1 MRLWIEWFRCVR
13 QLRLSCSRAR
23 TFAWLILVLAALSTR
38 LDLAGVTSFV
48 RVLRFSPSAYRRL
61 LHLFHSS
68 ALSLERL
75 TALWVQ
81 LVLRV
86 FSPYT
91 AGPYLVCL
99 ADGVKAPKEGRK
111 MPAVKSLHQSA
122 DSNSKPP
129 FIMGHSFQ
137 AISLLVRSASG
148 RVAAVPLTAR
158 IHEGLVWSN
167 RDRRTL
173 LDRLVAL
180 FLGLTELCDR
190 KVLLVADAYYAS
202 GKVIRPLLRQGHHL
216 LTRAR
221 INTVA
226 YLPPDLDERPR
237 RRGRPRI
244 YGAKV
249 RLRDLIA
256 ERGLFQ
262 AAPSPIPGESHTT
275 IQYCC
280 FDLLWRPVGHD
291 VRFMVV
297 KHPHRGVIIL
307 MTTDLDLDPLDAI
320 VLYSYRFKIETG
332 FRHAIHV
339 LGSYAYHFWMEAMDP
354 IRRRSGDQYLH
365 MKSEE
370 YRRGVRRKVQAYH
383 AHVQIGCIAQGLLI
397 HLAVNHGEQVWKQ
410 FRSWLRT
417 MDPTR
422 PPSELV
428 VAYSLRAALPEFLEE
443 GAREDALRKILA
455 TYSASDEPAAVRR
468 AG

>member
-13 QLRLSCSRAR
+13 QLRGSCSRSR
-23 TFAWLILVLAALSTR
+23 TFAWLVLVLAALSTR

-68 ALSLERL
+68 ALSLDRL

-111 MPAVKSLHQSA
+111 MPAVKSLHQEA
-122 DSNSKPP
+122 DTNSKPP

-148 RVAAVPLTAR
+148 HIAAVPLAAR

-167 RDRRTL
+167 RDQRTL
-173 LDRLVAL
+173 LDRLVDL
-180 FLGLTELCDR
+180 FLSLAGLCDR
-190 KVLLVADAYYAS
+190 KVLLIADAYYAS

-221 INTVA
+221 MNTVA
-226 YLPPDLDERPR
+226 YMLPDPNERR

-244 YGAKV
+244 YGSKV

-256 ERGLFQ
+256 ERGLLHS
-262 AAPSPIPGESHTT
+262 APSPFRETHT
-275 IQYCC
+275 
-280 FDLLWRPVGHD
+280 
-291 VRFMVV
+291 
-297 KHPHRGVIIL
+297 
-307 MTTDLDLDPLDAI
+307 
-320 VLYSYRFKIETG
+320 
-332 FRHAIHV
+332 
-339 LGSYAYHFWMEAMDP
+339 
-354 IRRRSGDQYLH
+354 RRSVLLVR
-365 MKSEE
+365 SPLAP
-370 YRRGVRRKVQAYH
+370 RRSRGSVHGRQASPSRRDH
-383 AHVQIGCIAQGLLI
+383 PDDHR
-397 HLAVNHGEQVWKQ
+397 H
-410 FRSWLRT
+410 RS
-417 MDPTR
+417 R
-422 PPSELV
+422 PPGRPRPL
-428 VAYSLRAALPEFLEE
+428 
-443 GAREDALRKILA
+443 
-455 TYSASDEPAAVRR
+455 
-468 AG
+468 

>member
-13 QLRLSCSRAR
+13 QLRGSCSRSR
-23 TFAWLILVLAALSTR
+23 TFAWLVLVLAAVSTR

-48 RVLRFSPSAYRRL
+48 RALRLSPSAYRRL

-68 ALSLERL
+68 ALSLDHL

-91 AGPYLVCL
+91 VGPYLVCL

-111 MPAVKSLHQSA
+111 MPAVKSLHQEA
-122 DSNSKPP
+122 DTNSKPP

-148 RVAAVPLTAR
+148 
-158 IHEGLVWSN
+158 H
-167 RDRRTL
+167 
-173 LDRLVAL
+173 
-180 FLGLTELCDR
+180 
-190 KVLLVADAYYAS
+190 
-202 GKVIRPLLRQGHHL
+202 
-216 LTRAR
+216 
-221 INTVA
+221 
-226 YLPPDLDERPR
+226 
-237 RRGRPRI
+237 
-244 YGAKV
+244 
-249 RLRDLIA
+249 IA
-256 ERGLFQ
+256 ERGLCQ

-275 IQYCC
+275 LQYCW
-280 FDLLWRPVGHD
+280 FDLLWRPVGHE
-291 VRFMVV
+291 VRFVVV
-297 KHPHRGVIIL
+297 KHPLRGVIIL
-307 MTTDLDLDPLDAI
+307 MTTDTDLDLLDAV
-320 VLYSYRFKIETG
+320 VLYSHRFKIETG

-339 LGSYAYHFWMEAMDP
+339 LGSYAYHFWMEEMDP
-354 IRRRSGDQYLH
+354 IRRRSGDQHLH

-370 YRRGVRRKVQAYH
+370 YRRGVRRKMQAYH

-428 VAYSLRAALPEFLEE
+428 VAYSLREALPEFLEE
-443 GAREDALRKILA
+443 GPKEHALRNIL
-455 TYSASDEPAAVRR
+455 R
-468 AG
+468 

>member
-13 QLRLSCSRAR
+13 QLRGACSRSR
-23 TFAWLILVLAALSTR
+23 TFAWLVLVLAALCTR

-48 RVLRFSPSAYRRL
+48 RVLRFSPGAYRRL

-68 ALSLERL
+68 ALSLDRL

-148 RVAAVPLTAR
+148 HIAAVPLAAR

-202 GKVIRPLLRQGHHL
+202 GKVIRPLLCQGHQL

-226 YLPPDLDERPR
+226 YMHPEPVERR
-237 RRGRPRI
+237 QRGRPRI
-244 YGAKV
+244 YGRKV

-256 ERGLFQ
+256 ERDLFQ
-262 AAPSPIPGESHTT
+262 TAPSPIPGESHTT
-275 IQYCC
+275 IQYCW
-280 FDLLWRPVGHD
+280 FDLVWRPVGHE
-291 VRFMVV
+291 VRFVVV
-297 KHPHRGVIIL
+297 KHPNRGVIIL
-307 MTTDLDLDPLDAI
+307 MTTDTDLDPLDAI

-339 LGSYAYHFWMEAMDP
+339 LGSYAYHFWMETMDP
-354 IRRRSGDQYLH
+354 IRRRSGDQHLH

-370 YRRGVRRKVQAYH
+370 YRRAVRRKIQAYH

-397 HLAVNHGEQVWKQ
+397 HLAINHGEQVWKQ

-428 VAYSLRAALPEFLEE
+428 VAYALRDTLPEFLAE
-443 GAREDALRKILA
+443 GTGDDALRIILA
-455 TYSASDEPAAVRR
+455 TYSVSDEPAAARR

>member
-13 QLRLSCSRAR
+13 QLRPSCSRSR
-23 TFAWLILVLAALSTR
+23 TFAWLVLVLAALSTR

-68 ALSLERL
+68 ALDLDRL
-75 TALWVQ
+75 TAVWVQ

-86 FSPYT
+86 FSPYQ

-99 ADGVKAPKEGRK
+99 ADGVKAPKEGHK

-148 RVAAVPLTAR
+148 HVAAVPLAAR

-167 RDRRTL
+167 RDQRTL
-173 LDRLVAL
+173 LDRLVTL
-180 FLGLTELCDR
+180 FLGLTDLCDR

-226 YLPPDLDERPR
+226 YMHPEPTERR

-244 YGAKV
+244 YGSKV
-249 RLRDLIA
+249 QLRALIA
-256 ERGLFQ
+256 ERCLFQ
-262 AAPSPIPGESHTT
+262 TAPSPIPGESDTT
-275 IQYCC
+275 IQYCWY
-280 FDLLWRPVGHD
+280 DLLWRPVGHE
-291 VRFMVV
+291 VRFVVV
-297 KHPHRGVIIL
+297 KHPNRGVIIL
-307 MTTDLDLDPLDAI
+307 MTTDTDLDPLDAI
-320 VLYSYRFKIETG
+320 VLYSHRFKIETG

-339 LGSYAYHFWMEAMDP
+339 MGSYAYHFWMEAMDP
-354 IRRRSGDQYLH
+354 IRRRSGDQHLH
-365 MKSEE
+365 MKSEK
-370 YRRGVRRKVQAYH
+370 YRRGVRRKMRAYH

-397 HLAVNHGEQVWKQ
+397 HLAVNHGEHVWKQ

-428 VAYSLRAALPEFLEE
+428 VAYSLRETLPEFLEE
-443 GAREDALRKILA
+443 GARDDALRKILA
-455 TYSASDEPAAVRR
+455 TYSGSEEPAAVRR

>member
-13 QLRLSCSRAR
+13 QLRASCSRSR
-23 TFAWLILVLAALSTR
+23 TFAWLVLVLAAICTR

-48 RVLRFSPSAYRRL
+48 RILRLSPGAYRRL

-68 ALSLERL
+68 ALSLEQL

-81 LVLRV
+81 LALRL
-86 FSPYT
+86 FTPYT

-111 MPAVKSLHQSA
+111 MPAVRSLHQSA

-148 RVAAVPLTAR
+148 HIAAVPLVAR

-180 FLGLTELCDR
+180 FLDVAGLCDR
-190 KVLLVADAYYAS
+190 KVLLIADAYYAS
-202 GKVIRPLLRQGHHL
+202 GKVIRPLLSQGNHL

-226 YLPPDLDERPR
+226 YLQPEREEPR
-237 RRGRPRI
+237 RRGRPRV

-256 ERGLFQ
+256 ERDLFHTS
-262 AAPSPIPGESHTT
+262 PSPIPGDSHTT
-275 IQYCC
+275 IQYCW
-280 FDLLWRPVGHD
+280 FDLVWRPVGHE
-291 VRFMVV
+291 VRFVIV
-297 KHPHRGVIIL
+297 NHPKRGVLIL
-307 MTTDLDLDPLDAI
+307 MTTDTDLDPLDAL
-320 VLYSYRFKIETG
+320 VLYSHRFKIETG

-339 LGSYAYHFWMEAMDP
+339 LGGYAYHFWMEAMEP
-354 IRRRSGDQYLH
+354 IRRHSGDQYLH
-365 MKSEE
+365 MKSEV
-370 YRRGVRRKVQAYH
+370 YRRGVRRKMQAYH
-383 AHVQIGCIAQGLLI
+383 LYVQIGCIAQGLLI

-428 VAYSLRAALPEFLEE
+428 VAYSLRETLPDFLQDGGGDAAM
-443 GAREDALRKILA
+443 RNILA
-455 TYSASDEPAAVRR
+455 TYATSDKPAAMRKT
-468 AG
+468 G

>member
-13 QLRLSCSRAR
+13 SLRASCSRSR
-23 TFAWLILVLAALSTR
+23 TFAWLVLVLAALCTR

-48 RVLRFSPSAYRRL
+48 RVLHFSPSAYRRL

-68 ALSLERL
+68 ALSLDRL

-148 RVAAVPLTAR
+148 HIAAVPLAAR

-167 RDRRTL
+167 RDQRTL
-173 LDRLVAL
+173 LDRLVEL
-180 FLGLTELCDR
+180 FLGLGGLCQR
-190 KVLLVADAYYAS
+190 KILLVADAYYAS
-202 GKVIRPLLRQGHHL
+202 GKIIKPLLRQGHHL

-221 INTVA
+221 MNTVA
-226 YLPPDLDERPR
+226 YLQPEPDERR

-244 YGAKV
+244 YGSKI

-256 ERGLFQ
+256 ERGLLHTV
-262 AAPSPIPGESHTT
+262 PSPIPGESHTT
-275 IQYCC
+275 IRYGC
-280 FDLLWRPVGHD
+280 FDLLWRPVGQE
-291 VRFMVV
+291 VRFVV
-297 KHPHRGVIIL
+297 VNHPHRGVIIL
-307 MTTDLDLDPLDAI
+307 MTTDMDLDPLDAI
-320 VLYSYRFKIETG
+320 VLYSHRFKIETG

-354 IRRRSGDQYLH
+354 IRRRSGDQHLH

-370 YRRGVRRKVQAYH
+370 YRHGVRRKVRAYH

-397 HLAVNHGEQVWKQ
+397 HLAINHGEQVWRQ

-428 VAYSLRAALPEFLEE
+428 VAYSLRDTLPEFLVE
-443 GAREDALRKILA
+443 GADDTALRKILA
-455 TYSASDEPAAVRR
+455 TYSTSDEPAAARR